1 MTKELRQGLFRW
13 HYREEDFKK
22 DADTRLSPDE
32 VISLQCAPRAQA
44 AQPCS
49 VCVRGRGL
57 FIFNGRGRRAL
68 PGRVPHPPFSPNA
81 IKIGSLLL
89 R

>member
-44 AQPCS
+44 A
-49 VCVRGRGL
+49 
-57 FIFNGRGRRAL
+57 
-68 PGRVPHPPFSPNA
+68 
-81 IKIGSLLL
+81 
-89 R
+89 